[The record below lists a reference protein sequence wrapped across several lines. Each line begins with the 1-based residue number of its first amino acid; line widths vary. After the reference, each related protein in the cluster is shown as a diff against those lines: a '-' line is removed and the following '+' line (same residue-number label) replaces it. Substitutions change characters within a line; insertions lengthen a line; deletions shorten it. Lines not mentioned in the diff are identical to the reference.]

1 MNPFMKAA
9 LMAGMESL
17 QSGHGGPFGAA
28 VVRDGKI
35 VAVSGNRVYE
45 TQDPTMHAEVA
56 AIRLAA
62 ERLGTRDLSGC
73 TLYSTSEPCPM
84 CLCAA
89 YWAKITRV
97 CYGCSRQD
105 ALISGFHDKLLYDML
120 EHPEKQPL
128 LSVEQM
134 DREACQALFDMYLES
149 KKRG

>member
-62 ERLGTRDLSGC
+62 ERLGTRAPPIGPKSPA
-73 TLYSTSEPCPM
+73 YAM
-84 CLCAA
+84 AA
-89 YWAKITRV
+89 AGRT
-97 CYGCSRQD
+97 
-105 ALISGFHDKLLYDML
+105 
-120 EHPEKQPL
+120 PL
-128 LSVEQM
+128 
-134 DREACQALFDMYLES
+134 
-149 KKRG
+149 